1 MSTLNKEK
9 QEAAS
14 RIKLLRKKIKKLN
27 YEYFVLDQ
35 SHVSEA
41 VRDSLKRELK
51 SLEDQ
56 FPDLITPD
64 SPTQRVGSVLS
75 GRFKKMSHLSRK
87 WSLQDIF
94 NEEELGDWIARVK
107 KFLPNE
113 KIEYIGELKIDG
125 LNITVQY
132 EKGKFVR
139 ALTRGNGMIGEDVT
153 HTVRTIESIPLEL
166 EEEVEVEISG
176 EIYMTKKA
184 FEKINREMEKQG
196 QEPFANPR
204 NAAAGTI
211 RQLDPTVAASR
222 DLDAFFY
229 SLGKADL
236 KSGWSERAGGRESGL
251 VGSRFEQAEMKK
263 KNGIP
268 ESQSQLLE
276 YFKKLGLKTNT
287 HHKLLH
293 SCGDMIKYREDFEKI
308 RDDLPYEIDGI
319 VIKVN
324 EFELCKRLGYTGK
337 APRFAV
343 AFKFAAEQATTKIED
358 IAVQVGRT
366 GVLTPV
372 AHLKPV
378 EVAGVKI
385 SRATLHNEDEIERK
399 DIRIGDT
406 VIVQRAGDVIPEV
419 VEALKDLR
427 TGQEK
432 KFHFPS
438 HCPVCNSAIERKNSE
453 VAYRCTNHN
462 CFAQK
467 SERLFHFVQRNALN
481 IEGLGEKIILQLLE
495 EGIIADPADL
505 YTLKKEDLLSL
516 PLFKEKKTQN
526 ILDAIK
532 KSRQLTLDRFIFA
545 LGIRY
550 LGEQG
555 SAEFASYLINDKSSY
570 SIQKFLS
577 DIKKLNSE
585 TLNNLEGVGDKVA
598 QGIFDYFQ
606 DEKNIRLI
614 EKLEHAEIKIIVPH
628 HAKKTAIFGK
638 SFVLTGILRGMTR
651 DEAKMKIKNLGGKIH
666 SAVTRDTDFV
676 IVGED
681 PGSKAKKA
689 QKLGVAMIDEKEFL
703 KMLEE

>member
-1 MSTLNKEK
+1 MSAFDEKK
-9 QEAAS
+9 QEAAN
-14 RIKLLRKKIKKLN
+14 RIRLLREKMKKLN

-35 SHVSEA
+35 SPVSEA

-51 SLEDQ
+51 ILEEQ

-64 SPTQRVGSVLS
+64 SPTQRVGSILS
-75 GRFKKMSHLSRK
+75 GRFKKIPHLSRK
-87 WSLQDIF
+87 WSLQDVF
-94 NEEELGDWIARVK
+94 NEEELGDWIARVGK
-107 KFLPNE
+107 LLPIE
-113 KIEYIGELKIDG
+113 KIDYIGELKIDG

-166 EEEVEVEISG
+166 EEEVTMEISG
-176 EIYMTKKA
+176 EVYMTKKA
-184 FEKINREMEKQG
+184 FEKINREMQSQG

-211 RQLDPTVAASR
+211 RQLDPAVAASR

-236 KSGWSERAGGRESGL
+236 E
-251 VGSRFEQAEMKK
+251 
-263 KNGIP
+263 NGIP
-268 ESQSQLLE
+268 DSQSQLLE
-276 YFKKLGLKTNT
+276 YFKKLSLKTNI
-287 HHKLLH
+287 HRRMLH
-293 SCGDMIKYREDFEKI
+293 SCADMIKYREHFEKI

-358 IAVQVGRT
+358 IQVQVGRT

-385 SRATLHNEDEIERK
+385 SRATLHNEDEIQRK
-399 DIRIGDT
+399 DVRIGDT

-419 VEALKDLR
+419 VEVLKDLR
-427 TGQEK
+427 TGHEK

-438 HCPVCNSAIERKNSE
+438 HCPICSTPVKRKDSK

-467 SERLFHFVQRNALN
+467 SERLFHFVQRNAFN
-481 IEGLGEKIILQLLE
+481 IEGLGEKIVLQLLE
-495 EGIIADPADL
+495 EGMIADPADL

-516 PLFKEKKTQN
+516 PLFREKKTQN
-526 ILDAIK
+526 ILDAIE
-532 KSRQLTLDRFIFA
+532 KSRKLTLDRFIFA

-555 SAEFASYLINDKSSY
+555 SAEFASYLINDKSHY
-570 SIQKFLS
+570 SVKEFLS
-577 DIKKLNSE
+577 DIKKLNPQE
-585 TLNNLEGVGDKVA
+585 LNNLGGVGDKVA

-606 DEKNIRLI
+606 DEKNIHMI
-614 EKLEHAEIKIIVPH
+614 EKLEHAGIKITVPRH
-628 HAKKTAIFGK
+628 EKKTAVFGK
-638 SFVLTGILRGMTR
+638 SFVLTGSLTSMTR

-681 PGSKAKKA
+681 PGSKVKKA
-689 QKLGVAMIDEKEFL
+689 QELGTAMINEKEFS

>member
-1 MSTLNKEK
+1 MNK
-9 QEAAS
+9 QEAAR
-14 RIKLLRKKIKKLN
+14 RITLLREKIKKLN
-27 YEYFVLDQ
+27 YEYFVLDK
-35 SHVSEA
+35 SEVSEA

-51 SLEDQ
+51 SLEEQ
-56 FPDLITPD
+56 FPDLMTPD
-64 SPTQRVGSVLS
+64 SPTRRVGSALS
-75 GRFKKMSHLSRK
+75 GRFKKMPHLSRK
-87 WSLQDIF
+87 WSLQDVF
-94 NEEELGDWIARVK
+94 NEEELADWIARIEK
-107 KFLPNE
+107 LLPDE
-113 KIEYIGELKIDG
+113 KIEFIGELKIDG

-132 EKGKFVR
+132 ENGKFVR

-166 EEEVEVEISG
+166 EEEVTLEISG
-176 EIYMTKKA
+176 EVYMTKKA
-184 FEKINREMEKQG
+184 FEKINREMQSQG
-196 QEPFANPR
+196 QESFANPR

-211 RQLDPTVAASR
+211 RQLDPAIAASR

-229 SLGKADL
+229 SLGRAEL
-236 KSGWSERAGGRESGL
+236 KSERSERAGERESGL
-251 VGSRFEQAEMKK
+251 AGSRFEQAELKK
-263 KNGIP
+263 KNETP
-268 ESQSQLLE
+268 NSQSRLLE

-287 HHKLLH
+287 HHKMLH
-293 SCGDMIKYREDFEKI
+293 TCAEMIKYREHFEKI

-319 VIKVN
+319 VIKIN

-358 IAVQVGRT
+358 IQIQVGRT

-378 EVAGVKI
+378 EVSGVTI

-399 DIRIGDT
+399 DVRISDT

-419 VEALKDLR
+419 VEVLKDLR
-427 TGQEK
+427 TGHEK

-438 HCPVCNSAIERKNSE
+438 HCPICSAPVKRKDSE

-467 SERLFHFVQRNALN
+467 CERLFHFVQRSAFN

-495 EGIIADPADL
+495 EGMIGDPADL
-505 YTLKKEDLLSL
+505 YTLKKEDLMSL

-526 ILDAIK
+526 ILDAIE
-532 KSRQLTLDRFIFA
+532 KSREITLDRFIFA

-555 SAEFASYLINDKSSY
+555 SAEFASYLINDKSHY
-570 SIQKFLS
+570 SIKEFLS
-577 DIKKLNSE
+577 DIKKLNQE
-585 TLNNLEGVGDKVA
+585 ELNNLEGVGDKVA

-606 DEKNIRLI
+606 NEKNIRLI
-614 EKLEHAEIKIIVPH
+614 EKLDHAGIKITVPR
-628 HAKKTAIFGK
+628 HAKKTAVFGK
-638 SFVLTGILRGMTR
+638 SFVLTGSLTSMTR

-666 SAVTRDTDFV
+666 SAVTHDTDFV
-676 IVGED
+676 IVGEN

-689 QKLGVAMIDEKEFL
+689 QELGVAMIDEKEFS